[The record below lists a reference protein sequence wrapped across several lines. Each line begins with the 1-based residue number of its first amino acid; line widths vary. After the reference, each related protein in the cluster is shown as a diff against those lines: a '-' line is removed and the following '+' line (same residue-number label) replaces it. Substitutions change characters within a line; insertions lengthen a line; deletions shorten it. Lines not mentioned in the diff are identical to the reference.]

1 MREILFRGKGI
12 CDGEWMFGSLVK
24 VADECVIIAE
34 DAVYYG
40 GSDFSK
46 GCAVDP
52 ATVGQFTGLT
62 DADGIPIFEG
72 DMFEPYD
79 DEFDKSVVEFRNGA
93 FRVVTY
99 GITGAMMPYGWDETA
114 GGYGEL
120 DEHDLIDWVD
130 CGVIGNIHDNPEM
143 LEGGCLCGRS
153 T

>member
-1 MREILFRGKGI
+1 MRKILFRGKRV
-12 CDGEWMFGSLVK
+12 DTLEWIQGTLYNMSNNHNPFIMLEDRFGCSYPVLR
-24 VADECVIIAE
+24 E
-34 DAVYYG
+34 
-40 GSDFSK
+40 
-46 GCAVDP
+46 
-52 ATVGQFTGLT
+52 TVGQFTGLT

-130 CGVIGNIHDNPEM
+130 CGVIGNIHDNPELM
-143 LEGGCLCGRS
+143 EEAR
-153 T
+153 